1 MKKIFSNESIV
12 TVNHLCNLLRA
23 EGIPA
28 VVRND
33 RLMGVLGEVPYVE
46 CWPQLWVVNHG
57 DAGRAERL
65 IDQALRDPGDADRP
79 WRCVRCGERSEGQF
93 AACWNCGAEAP
104 E

>member
-28 VVRND
+28 VVKNQG
-33 RLMGVLGEVPYVE
+33 LLGVLGEVPFIE
-46 CWPQLWVVNHG
+46 CWPQLWVIN
-57 DAGRAERL
+57 RADEKRA
-65 IDQALRDPGDADRP
+65 QALIEEAMREPDGSDRA
-79 WRCVRCGERSEGQF
+79 WTCAKCSEQIDGHF
-93 AACWNCGAEAP
+93 AMCWNCGAEAP